1 MPMSKLGEVSR
12 RTPAAEEEV
21 FSQCRAQETFEHREP
36 PSGPKKKKKKKIH
49 KGQKTEAGQI
59 KRTKN
64 CALPYRSQSP
74 YTCFHLVLSNPGV
87 STSSLP
93 LPSEQTETA
102 KD

>member
-1 MPMSKLGEVSR
+1 MPMSKLGEVS

-36 PSGPKKKKKKKIH
+36 PSGLKKKQTTIH

-87 STSSLP
+87 SASSLP